1 MRICWVTAS
10 RRCFPH
16 DAQRLRRPN
25 ALEEVRQLALNLP
38 RMVDIDMMTLIWIIN
53 LSSRKKVNRLFEHYL
68 WHTHTQKKNISK
80 PIPNQKNTTSIQ
92 TISDCF
98 KSNAIY
104 QFTCSFVVISI
115 GLIRWYIH
123 PRVKEYFNQPKASN
137 AVRPILPTLWWWF
150 LLPDIGRGTDASNI
164 GIIGAHFIGKTVPSM
179 NCCNDLDVWKYIS
192 RQHLSL
198 VLVIRINEK

>member
-1 MRICWVTAS
+1 MFPT
-10 RRCFPH
+10 RRSAFKKTECFGRGETTCIKFTENGRYRH
-16 DAQRLRRPN
+16 DDVNMNYQSVITKESESP
-25 ALEEVRQLALNLP
+25 VWTLP
-38 RMVDIDMMTLIWIIN
+38 LT
-53 LSSRKKVNRLFEHYL
+53 
-68 WHTHTQKKNISK
+68 HTHTKKNISK